1 MQKVMIAACCVALL
15 GSVSIASAQTP
26 TPQGSQTMTSHDSMN
41 ANAKMKKKHMKKSMK
56 KDDMGK
62 GGTDKGIDKGAK

>member
-1 MQKVMIAACCVALL
+1 MKKVMIAACCVALL
-15 GSVSIASAQTP
+15 GSASFASAQTP
-26 TPQGSQTMTSHDSMN
+26 TPQGSQTLTSHDLMN

-62 GGTDKGIDKGAK
+62 GDTDKGMDKGAK